1 MMLLGEDGDSM
12 KFFGKSKTKCTNIC
26 HHYSANKT
34 VTSQGVVD
42 QYKCT
47 ICDTYIFPGGIKAS
61 RGIKQCRCCGSNL
74 VYIRTT
80 SDDAELPKKKTISH
94 SFTRETYGMKT
105 FSQFS
110 DFIENEIRL
119 QANYQLV
126 VLKFMVGHKISAKF
140 EIAEE
145 LAYWNNKNFNDV
157 QVVKEFYHVPVF
169 DVLEKKEFIKKINH
183 DGENQYMLNI
193 QLNNLEADSA
203 IEILEKKLNE
213 YNLEHD
219 IPENQYDN
227 ITNPSNVIKD
237 STSTITPET
246 SEFVETDSNQ
256 TQQNFW
262 IWSTN
267 LKNWEII
274 NQKHVWGSRV
284 PPDRISNKVKEGDL
298 VAFYVIG
305 TNSFKG
311 VFEFA
316 SNWFDT
322 PGETW
327 ADDLEPNGKL
337 RYISQI
343 KLLPITIGLAELGK
357 LYEKM
362 ELFKDKPT
370 NMRNLILQGGNGYPS
385 NNSTSLIES
394 DFEEIIDELK
404 NHPEPIDD
412 SQIPSV
418 SKNEIITTIENSSD
432 GITIKEFTEIKSE
445 EIHKNQI
452 LSNDDL
458 MKNFGVGN
466 MGGIRYSKKNNL
478 LVLCSSLSND
488 YADSLDPKSGLYV
501 YSGEGQTGDQE
512 LTKGNKKILD
522 SECKMLFFK
531 EKYQRPGVRKRGAL
545 DNLYEFVGPVNY
557 VKHFW
562 VDEKDKEGHI
572 RKAVKFVLEMES

>member
-1 MMLLGEDGDSM
+1 MMFLGENDDDM
-12 KFFGKSKTKCTNIC
+12 KFFGKSKIKCSNIC

-42 QYKCT
+42 QYKCDV
-47 ICDTYIFPGGIKAS
+47 CSKYIFPGGIQSSQGVK
-61 RGIKQCRCCGSNL
+61 KCRCCGGNL
-74 VYIRTT
+74 IYIRTI
-80 SDDAELPKKKTISH
+80 SDDSELPEKKTISH

-110 DFIENEIRL
+110 DFLENEIHL

-126 VLKFMVGHKISAKF
+126 VLKFMAGHKMSTKY

-145 LAYWNNKNFNDV
+145 LAYCNNKNFNDV
-157 QVVKEFYHVPVF
+157 QVVKDFCRVPVF
-169 DVLEKKEFIKKINH
+169 DVLENRGFIKKINH
-183 DGENQYMLNI
+183 DGDDQYVLNI
-193 QLNNLEADSA
+193 QLNNLESDRV

-219 IPENQYDN
+219 IPENQYDDVL
-227 ITNPSNVIKD
+227 NPGNVVKD
-237 STSTITPET
+237 DTSTVISKT
-246 SEFVETDSNQ
+246 SEPVETDSNQ
-256 TQQNFW
+256 TLQNFW

-267 LKNWEII
+267 PKNWEII
-274 NQKHVWGSRV
+274 NQKHVWGSRI
-284 PPDRISNKVKEGDL
+284 PPDRISNRVKEGDL

-316 SNWFDT
+316 SDWFDS

-337 RYISQI
+337 RYVSQI
-343 KLLPITIGLAELGK
+343 KLLPLTIGLAELGK

-362 ELFKDKPT
+362 NFFKDKPT
-370 NMRNLILQGGNGYPS
+370 NIRNLILQGNNGYPS
-385 NNSTSLIES
+385 NNSKSLIES
-394 DFEEIIDELK
+394 DFEEIINELK

-412 SQIPSV
+412 SQIQPV
-418 SKNEIITTIENSSD
+418 SKNETITVIENSSA
-432 GITIKEFTEIKSE
+432 GIVLKEFTEIKSE
-445 EIHKNQI
+445 EIHKSQI

-466 MGGIRYSKKNNL
+466 MGGIRHSKKNNL

-488 YADSLDPKSGLYV
+488 YADSLDSKSGLHV

-512 LTKGNKKILD
+512 LIKGNKKILD
-522 SECKMLFFK
+522 SECKMLLFK
-531 EKYQRPGVRKRGAL
+531 EKYQEPGVRKRGAL

-562 VDEKDKEGHI
+562 VDEKDKEGNI
-572 RKAVKFVLEMES
+572 RKAVKFVLEVEE